1 MRAMLFNIKK
11 PDFIIEICQWI
22 EMERSLTGG
31 RHPHEKRIAPC
42 SGAKDA
48 GTPLPPQS
56 HMPLR
61 V

>member
-1 MRAMLFNIKK
+1 
-11 PDFIIEICQWI
+11 
-22 EMERSLTGG
+22 MERSLTGG